1 MLNIWTHLV
10 VMFLLTYYTT
20 NRIYFKRGLDYVPID
35 KLCSWSERK
44 YLIDRIFVYTLF
56 VFVCTYWCPVQSC
69 CVMFLFCLSSSC
81 IPYVASFSGLSI
93 FDCRF
98 DVL

>member
-44 YLIDRIFVYTLF
+44 YLMDRIFVYTLF
-56 VFVCTYWCPVQSC
+56 VFVLRSTVMLCYVFVLFVFVLYTLC
-69 CVMFLFCLSSSC
+69 CQFLWIVNF
-81 IPYVASFSGLSI
+81 
-93 FDCRF
+93 
-98 DVL
+98 